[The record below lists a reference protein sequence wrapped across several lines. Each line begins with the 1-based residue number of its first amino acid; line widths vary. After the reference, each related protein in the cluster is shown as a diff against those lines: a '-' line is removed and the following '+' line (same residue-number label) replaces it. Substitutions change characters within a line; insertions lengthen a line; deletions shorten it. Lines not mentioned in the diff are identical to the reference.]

1 MSVLIKAAAIGIA
14 GVVVSLLLKKTAPEL
29 GFAVSLSVSLMGLAL
44 AMELFQGLSD
54 IIALAQEQTGL
65 SAAVVEPVLKC
76 VGIGVIT
83 RISADLC
90 RDGGQGAVASAVE
103 LCGAACA
110 MVTALPLIQ
119 ALFQLINNMV

>member
-14 GVVVSLLLKKTAPEL
+14 GVVLSLLLKKTAPEMS
-29 GFAVSLSVSLMGLAL
+29 FAVGLAVSLMGVVL

-54 IIALAQEQTGL
+54 MIVQTVEQIEL
-65 SAAVVEPVLKC
+65 SAAVVNPVLKC
-76 VGIGVIT
+76 AGIGIIT

-90 RDGGQGAVASAVE
+90 RDGGQAAVASAVE

-110 MVTALPLIQ
+110 VMTALPLIQ
-119 ALFQLINNMV
+119 ALFQMINNMV